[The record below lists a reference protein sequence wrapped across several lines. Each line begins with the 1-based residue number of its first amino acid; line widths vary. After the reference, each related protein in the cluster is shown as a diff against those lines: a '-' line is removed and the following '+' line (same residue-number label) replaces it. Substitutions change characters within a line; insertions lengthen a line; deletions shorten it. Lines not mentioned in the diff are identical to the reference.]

1 MQEPVKLSAKRISQ
15 ALAAHFAG
23 REEVVAVYLFGSHAQ
38 GRADHLSDVD
48 VALLLRDELPDAA
61 HLELRLISQV
71 YDALGT
77 ENVDVVI
84 LNDAPLRIQAEV
96 IQTGQLLICND
107 YAARIEY
114 EVRTMSKWWDLKPLL
129 ETYDRILFQ
138 RLKDGFTDEQRR
150 AYERARRVSTRAH

>member
-1 MQEPVKLSAKRISQ
+1 
-15 ALAAHFAG
+15 
-23 REEVVAVYLFGSHAQ
+23 
-38 GRADHLSDVD
+38 
-48 VALLLRDELPDAA
+48 
-61 HLELRLISQV
+61 
-71 YDALGT
+71 
-77 ENVDVVI
+77 VDVVI

-107 YAARIEY
+107 SAARIEY